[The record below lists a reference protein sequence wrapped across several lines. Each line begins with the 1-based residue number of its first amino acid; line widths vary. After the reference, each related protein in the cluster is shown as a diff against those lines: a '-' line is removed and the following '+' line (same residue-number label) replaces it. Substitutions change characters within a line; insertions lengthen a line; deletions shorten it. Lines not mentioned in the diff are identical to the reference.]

1 MFFLIYSISF
11 IGSSLARTIL
21 LNPKDSTIASVM
33 QTLTLGGRNYATE
46 ASIDSI
52 VMTEASGN
60 TIRYDFINQTYPE
73 ELTQNEKDNFG
84 S

>member
-1 MFFLIYSISF
+1 
-11 IGSSLARTIL
+11 
-21 LNPKDSTIASVM
+21 M